1 MYGMAIKPEDMVRLS
16 HAARQWS
23 RLARGEKAQ
32 PRPENDATADL
43 TTLVAQIGGLVTT
56 LQVRAQIDR
65 PDLRQARLIWEGR
78 HIQALLMKAV
88 FAPVEDTTVLTGD
101 DEFGDDESFS

>member
-1 MYGMAIKPEDMVRLS
+1 MYGMALKPEDMARLS

-32 PRPENDATADL
+32 PHPEGDITADL

-56 LQVRAQIDR
+56 LQVRAQVGK
-65 PDLRQARLIWEGR
+65 PDARQARLLWEGR

-88 FAPVEDTTVLTGD
+88 FAPPEDTTLRMD
-101 DEFGDDESFS
+101 DELADDESFS